1 MVDGQLDGKDLKVM
15 NTGQVIWKNNLE
27 LAVF

>member
-1 MVDGQLDGKDLKVM
+1 MVDGQLDGKDSKVM
-15 NTGQVIWKNNLE
+15 NTGQVTWKNNPE